1 MKLKPAIATLKPSEM
16 RFEEKK
22 SKKTKAKKVKGV
34 KMMLN

>member
-22 SKKTKAKKVKGV
+22 SKSTKPKKVKGV